1 MSQWLPQILP
11 PVWAALTQSAQTYL
25 ATVVNNT
32 EEGDDPVDSDGEV
45 LGFENLIYSV
55 FEFINAL
62 IETSKFRTTVKKA
75 MDDLLYYIILYMQIT
90 EDQVRDS
97 SCIGQVE
104 IVYSMNIEKYM
115 VMDQGWWFSN

>member
-11 PVWAALTQSAQTYL
+11 PVWAALTHSAQTYL